1 MLLNNSVLFYGNAGV
16 RFYMPRWLRSP
27 DPKVTGWEANVQRC
41 GRAFK
46 NEVTQT
52 KLRNTVKRD
61 MFIKFFVDAEP
72 IPKDN

>member
-1 MLLNNSVLFYGNAGV
+1 MQ
-16 RFYMPRWLRSP
+16 RWLRSR

-52 KLRNTVKRD
+52 KHSETRHVY
-61 MFIKFFVDAEP
+61 KFFVDAEP